1 MEVEMMP
8 VVRLNDVTFADLSTL
23 KTWFGTKTPSDTIDR
38 IVREAME
45 HLGMERDDEP
55 EDVVTTTSDGA
66 MEFDTAPGLAF
77 TKPLSASI
85 NGKAVHSPRWS
96 SMLLTMIV
104 QLKAKGLEGEKLVR
118 ELHVPAKAE
127 RYEDEGF
134 KYHADLGISVQG
146 QSASDAWKE
155 IDRLAR
161 RWSIPVT
168 IKFWWRQNDK
178 AQYPGRTGILRSGG
192 A

>member
-1 MEVEMMP
+1 MMP
-8 VVRLNDVTFADLSTL
+8 VVRVNDATFADLSTL

-45 HLGMERDDEP
+45 DLGMERDDEP
-55 EDVVTTTSDGA
+55 EAAMATTSNGS

-85 NGKAVHSPRWS
+85 NGKAVPRPRWS
-96 SMLLTMIV
+96 SVLLTMIA
-104 QLKAKGLEGEKLVR
+104 QLKAKGLDGEKLVR
-118 ELHVPAKAE
+118 ELQVPAKVA

-134 KYHADLGISVQG
+134 KYHANLGISIQG

-155 IDRLAR
+155 IDRIAKK
-161 RWSIPVT
+161 WDIPVV
-168 IKFWWRQNDK
+168 IEFWWRQNDK
-178 AQYPGRTGILRSGG
+178 AHFPGKTGRLRTGNS
-192 A
+192 

>member
-1 MEVEMMP
+1 MP
-8 VVRLNDVTFADLSTL
+8 VVRLNDATFGDLSTL

-38 IVREAME
+38 IVQEVME
-45 HLGMERDDEP
+45 QLGIERDDEP
-55 EDVVTTTSDGA
+55 EAVMTTTSDGA
-66 MEFDTAPGLAF
+66 LEFDSAPGLTF

-85 NGKAVHSPRWS
+85 NGNAVHGPRWS
-96 SMLLTMIV
+96 SMLMMMIL
-104 QLKAKGLEGEKLVR
+104 QLKTKGLAGEKLIR
-118 ELHVPAKAE
+118 ELQVPAKSE
-127 RYEDEGF
+127 RYEKEGF
-134 KYHADLGISVQG
+134 KYHADLGISTQG

-161 RWSIPVT
+161 KWAIPVT
-168 IKFWWRQNDK
+168 IEFRWRQNPK